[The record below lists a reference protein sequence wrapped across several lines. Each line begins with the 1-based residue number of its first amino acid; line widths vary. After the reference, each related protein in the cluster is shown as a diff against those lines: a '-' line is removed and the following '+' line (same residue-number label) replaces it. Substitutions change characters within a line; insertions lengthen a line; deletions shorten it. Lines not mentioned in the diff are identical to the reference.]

1 MGPNEGSRMSDLTAQ
16 NEDAAQAAF
25 RVTGKCLA
33 ANSSLE
39 GLTHLDPE
47 RRQFERANYE
57 HHLVEAI
64 ASALAIRDEFYKG
77 LAIRQIINVCR
88 RGNDLDIAKTLFKEV
103 DHHSLREQIVKD
115 APELA
120 GEKKVLA
127 DDASPIVTI
136 HLDGVDHEAIV
147 HMVTKA
153 MREGGASEC
162 EIEGFKEDVNTA
174 DLATLLAKAIAWGAP
189 VQFLKDGQPWISGDW
204 RRLTV
209 WQRLK
214 RSFSLLGGSYVHP
227 DGTIELASEDRS

>member
-1 MGPNEGSRMSDLTAQ
+1 MNDLTGQ
-16 NEDAAQAAF
+16 KEDAAQAAF

-47 RRQFERANYE
+47 IRQFEKANYE
-57 HHLVEAI
+57 HHLAEAI

-88 RGNDLDIAKTLFKEV
+88 RANDLDIAKTLFKEV

-120 GEKKVLA
+120 GEKKVLS
-127 DDASPIVTI
+127 DDIPKTVSV
-136 HLDGVDHEAIV
+136 HLDGVDREAII

-204 RRLTV
+204 RRLSL

-214 RSFSLLGGSYVHP
+214 RRFLLLRGSYVHP
-227 DGTIELASEDRS
+227 DGTFELASEDRS

>member
-1 MGPNEGSRMSDLTAQ
+1 MSDLTAQ

-39 GLTHLDPE
+39 GLTNLDPA
-47 RRQFERANYE
+47 RRQFEKANYE

-120 GEKKVLA
+120 GEKKVLV
-127 DDASPIVTI
+127 DDAPTFVTI

-153 MREGGASEC
+153 MREGGASN
-162 EIEGFKEDVNTA
+162 VRS
-174 DLATLLAKAIAWGAP
+174 KASRKMST
-189 VQFLKDGQPWISGDW
+189 QLTW
-204 RRLTV
+204 RRLSI

-214 RSFSLLGGSYVHP
+214 RSFSLWRGSYVHP
-227 DGTIELASEDRS
+227 DGTIELTSEDRS

>member
-1 MGPNEGSRMSDLTAQ
+1 MNDLTGQ
-16 NEDAAQAAF
+16 KEDAAQAAF

-47 RRQFERANYE
+47 TRQFEKANYE
-57 HHLVEAI
+57 HHLAEAI

-88 RGNDLDIAKTLFKEV
+88 RANDLDIAKTLFKEV

-127 DDASPIVTI
+127 DDAPKCVII
-136 HLDGVDHEAIV
+136 HLDGVDREAII

-204 RRLTV
+204 RRLSL

-214 RSFSLLGGSYVHP
+214 RRFLLLRGSYVHP
-227 DGTIELASEDRS
+227 DGTFELASEDRS